1 MSGKVEK
8 VAEAKRCLRC
18 SVLIGDRLYLRVRT
32 LVHNPQLASFILAT
46 RVSWLLA
53 DETKCRLKAWR
64 RDMSL
69 LLWGEFSIA

>member
-46 RVSWLLA
+46 R
-53 DETKCRLKAWR
+53 
-64 RDMSL
+64 
-69 LLWGEFSIA
+69 G